1 VPTCRQGE
9 RDAELISGHGSK
21 LGVRIA
27 LVLVQG
33 YRMILSPWL
42 GPACRFEPSCSSYA
56 VDAIRHHGILR
67 GCYLALRRVA
77 RCNPLGG
84 CGYDPVP

>member
-1 VPTCRQGE
+1 VPTCAQGE
-9 RDAELISGHGSK
+9 GNA
-21 LGVRIA
+21 GVTTDRNPGIGARIA
-27 LVLVQG
+27 
-33 YRMILSPWL
+33 ILGLRVYQLALAPWL
-42 GPACRFEPSCSSYA
+42 GPACRFEPSCSHYA
-56 VDAIRHHGILR
+56 VAAIDRHGVVH